1 MAGGRSYSSTTGQTA
16 LTADPGTGGA
26 TLTVADSTKLSA
38 LDGKFPYTAVINMG
52 RVDQEVVTVT
62 ARPTSTTLTVLRGQ
76 DGTTAQAHAIGATV
90 DHAASARDFSQ
101 GSRVPDFWNAF
112 GHSYFAYAFGTFYQS
127 GRADS
132 LFRSA
137 MDIEYTN
144 WRNRAVNGSRLIAE
158 GRANGGWTRVM
169 QELIRPQR
177 TAPYAPDGGAYV
189 LCFGINDIGSIPGST
204 QAQIRSMYQQ
214 VLRAVISRCR
224 SAVVFDNGYTAVTRT
239 TYGAGF
245 TAQPGNTDYSS
256 SAGTLRRAT
265 STTNAT
271 ITLTIPSDYAGEDIA
286 VQFIA
291 EPGTP
296 GGSFTRS
303 GTAGLGGTFS
313 TLGIIPTSAA
323 THIPVVDRITTLTSA
338 NAGQTIIYT
347 LNSVT
352 TEVLFDG
359 WWLEA
364 NTPPPVLV
372 LNTARLASG
381 GTGYS
386 GYSNVIGD
394 TDVTNL
400 NTAIAPVIA
409 EFDGGQGMVQLCDM
423 DATLNRDPTLFGSDG
438 LHPNELGGARI
449 VDALLAGV
457 SRLVP
462 TVEAYPAQN
471 INSSSARAGVLRR
484 PMLSGQYYS
493 VPSQEPITTI
503 TPTAQDLY
511 AAPFPI
517 TEGRVQFNRAATR
530 LAAGGSV
537 AGTIR
542 WGIYDDVDGKGYP
555 QCLIAEIG
563 NVGGGAFSLGTA
575 AGIVQ
580 TPASGTGSIFW
591 VLDPGLYWLCAKIIT
606 PGTGQSLECLTGPDQ
621 YGIVPQLNPG
631 DLSNLT
637 TPIGWVIGGQGT
649 GALPSVW
656 PSGGFVSGVFPK
668 MGLLVA

>member
-1 MAGGRSYSSTTGQTA
+1 MPGGRSYSSVTSQTT
-16 LTADPGTGGA
+16 LTADPGTGGTSLA
-26 TLTVADSTKLSA
+26 VVDSTKFSA
-38 LDGKFPYTAVINMG
+38 LDGKFPYGATINLG
-52 RVDQEVVTVT
+52 RTDQEVVTVT
-62 ARPTSTTLTVLRGQ
+62 ARPDGTHLTVLRGQ
-76 DGTTAQAHAIGATV
+76 DGTSAVAHAIGATV

-101 GSRVPDFWNAF
+101 GPRVPDFWNAF
-112 GHSYFAYAFGTFYQS
+112 GHSYFAYAFGAFYQS

-158 GRANGGWTRVM
+158 GRAAGGWARVM
-169 QELIRPQR
+169 QELARPQR

-189 LCFGINDIGSIPGST
+189 LCWGINDIGSIPGST

-224 SAVVFDNGYTAVTRT
+224 SAVVYDNGFSVGTRT

-245 TAQPGNTDYSS
+245 TALSSGVTDYSS

-265 STTNAT
+265 TTTSAT
-271 ITLTIPSDYAGEDIA
+271 ITLTLPSDYAGEDVC

-303 GTAGLGGTFS
+303 GTAGLSGTFS
-313 TLGIIPTSAA
+313 TLGVVPASAA
-323 THIPVVDRITTLTSA
+323 THVPVLDRITTLTSA

-352 TEVLFDG
+352 TQVLFDS

-372 LNTARLASG
+372 LNTAKLVGS
-381 GTGYS
+381 GYS
-386 GYSNVIGD
+386 GYSNTIGD
-394 TDVTNL
+394 TDVNSL
-400 NTAIAPVIA
+400 NTAIASVIA
-409 EFDGGQGMVQLCDM
+409 EFDGVVQLCDM
-423 DATLNRDPTLFGSDG
+423 DATLAQTTTLFAADG

-457 SRLVP
+457 GRLVP
-462 TVEAYPAQN
+462 TAEAYPAQN

-484 PMLSGQYYS
+484 PQFSGLYYGT
-493 VPSQEPITTI
+493 PAQEPIATI

-511 AAPFPI
+511 ASPFQI
-517 TEGRVQFNRAATR
+517 TEGRVQYNRAAVR
-530 LAAGGSV
+530 LAAGGSA

-542 WGIYDDVDGKGYP
+542 WGVYDDVDGKGYP
-555 QCLIAEIG
+555 QCLVAEIA
-563 NVGGGAFSLGTA
+563 NVGGAAFSLGTTT
-575 AGIVQ
+575 GIVQ
-580 TPASGTGSIFW
+580 CPASGTGSIFW
-591 VLDPGLYWLCAKIIT
+591 VLDPGLYWLCVKIIT
-606 PGTGQSLECLTGPDQ
+606 PGTGQSLECITGPDQ
-621 YGIVPQLNPG
+621 LGVMPQLNPG
-631 DLSNLT
+631 DLTNLS

-649 GALPSVW
+649 GALPFVW
-656 PSGGFVSGVFPK
+656 PTGGFVTGAVPK
-668 MGLLVA
+668 MGLLAV